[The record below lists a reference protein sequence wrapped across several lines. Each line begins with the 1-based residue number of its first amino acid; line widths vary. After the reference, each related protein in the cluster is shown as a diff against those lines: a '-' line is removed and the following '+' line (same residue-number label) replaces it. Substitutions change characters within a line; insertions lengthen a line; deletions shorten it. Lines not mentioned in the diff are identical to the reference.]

1 MKRIPRIRMRPRIL
15 PSTERWLPAMIL
27 AVAAALRFWRLG
39 SPALIGDES
48 YYWLWSERLA
58 LCYYDNPAGVALMVR
73 LSTLL
78 GGRSEA
84 GIRWLNALL
93 GVGAVLLAYGIAA
106 RLLSKPAALLASVLL
121 AVGAP
126 YVLLSRL
133 VYTDTLQLA
142 LLLLHVL
149 LLLPFLPP
157 GHSPPSGTPRIGSR
171 ADAAL
176 RQAQDAASDSGQRPP
191 GRKETRIP
199 TWRFWAA
206 ALSTALLLNTKYN
219 AYLYALA
226 MAAFLAIRRPSLLR
240 DRRTWWGAGI
250 ATLGLIPAVAWN
262 AAHNWASYRWQF
274 AHLTV
279 GVLNRSTLLGSL
291 WHTVRYLTLPLAL
304 VALVG
309 ATQVRGARRQVLWV
323 PALALAAPIAL
334 SPANSP
340 RNLVT
345 GTMLLLLLGSDAIC
359 RWATRPRSS
368 LTQRRSIRA
377 SLLLCILAF
386 LLSLWTGIYG
396 LGTVLETLR
405 PTAWPHSP
413 AATTVRQEG
422 LGWRDAANQSWDPE
436 VLHFAVDYNIAS
448 QLRYYTGLPVQTAW
462 GQYRLWGYP
471 ELVGNGQEDDIVIVA
486 LSYIAPSDGAPDLIS
501 TRLQTAFRQADGP
514 TPLLL
519 REGNETKQ
527 LNVWTAHGRR
537 VDTETFLRMFDLLD
551 LADAVR
557 AQDR

>member
-1 MKRIPRIRMRPRIL
+1 MKRILRLLPDAKRWIL
-15 PSTERWLPAMIL
+15 LAIL
-27 AVAAALRFWRLG
+27 AVAVGLRFWRLA
-39 SPALIGDES
+39 SRALIGDES

-58 LCYYDNPAGVALMVR
+58 PCYYDNPAGVAWMIR

-78 GGRSEA
+78 GGPGEA

-93 GVGAVLLAYGIAA
+93 GVAVVLLAYGIAV
-106 RLLSKPAALLASVLL
+106 RLFFKPAALLAAALL

-126 YVLLSRL
+126 YVLLSRF
-133 VYTDTLQLA
+133 VYTDTLQLV

-149 LLLPFLPP
+149 LILPFLPP
-157 GHSPPSGTPRIGSR
+157 GCGLAGGTPPGHGGEAPIPV
-171 ADAAL
+171 
-176 RQAQDAASDSGQRPP
+176 RQS
-191 GRKETRIP
+191 
-199 TWRFWAA
+199 WRFWAA

-226 MAAFLAIRRPSLLR
+226 IAAFLAIRRPTLLR
-240 DRRTWWGAGI
+240 DRRTWWALGI
-250 ATLGLIPAVAWN
+250 AVLGLVPAVAWN
-262 AAHNWASYRWQF
+262 ATHNWASYRWQF

-291 WHTVRYLTLPLAL
+291 LHAVRYLTPPLAL

-323 PALALAAPIAL
+323 PALALTAPIAL
-334 SPANSP
+334 SPADSP

-345 GTMLLLLLGSDAIC
+345 GTTLLLLLGSDALC
-359 RWATRPRSS
+359 RWVSRLRPF
-368 LTQRRSIRA
+368 LARRWFIRA
-377 SLLLCILAF
+377 PSIVCILAF
-386 LLSLWTGIYG
+386 LLTLWTGTYG

-413 AATTVRQEG
+413 AATAVRQES
-422 LGWRDAANQSWDPE
+422 LGWRDAANLDWDPE
-436 VLHFAVDYNIAS
+436 VFYFAVDYNIAS

-471 ELVGNGQEDDIVIVA
+471 ELVEGQEKDTVIVA
-486 LSYIAPSDGAPDLIS
+486 LTYIAPDLIS
-501 TRLQTAFRQADGP
+501 KRLQAAFQHADGP

-519 REGNETKQ
+519 RKGSETKQ
-527 LNVWTAHGRR
+527 LNVWAAHGRR
-537 VDTETFLRMFDLLD
+537 VDAETFVQMFDLLD
-551 LADAVR
+551 LVEAAG